1 MATTLRAHLVR
12 IGPALAIIY
21 GGLVVL
27 FASDPWPWLA
37 LPVLVLA
44 FFYVRGRTPKGLP
57 PILQDVWHLILGP
70 SWWNWAALILLV
82 ILIFAWLLIWG
93 PGQMW

>member
-1 MATTLRAHLVR
+1 M
-12 IGPALAIIY
+12 
-21 GGLVVL
+21 
-27 FASDPWPWLA
+27 
-37 LPVLVLA
+37 
-44 FFYVRGRTPKGLP
+44 RGRTPKGLP